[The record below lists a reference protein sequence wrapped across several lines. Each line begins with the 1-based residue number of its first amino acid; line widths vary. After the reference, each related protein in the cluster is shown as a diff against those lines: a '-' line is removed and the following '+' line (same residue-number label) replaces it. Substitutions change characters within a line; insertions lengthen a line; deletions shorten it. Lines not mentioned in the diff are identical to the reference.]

1 MKMGREEKGEIKG
14 KKNKKGKME
23 KGKRQEI
30 KEEKKSQRT
39 GKEVERDKGRYKK
52 GSDVKEKGRGK

>member
-1 MKMGREEKGEIKG
+1 
-14 KKNKKGKME
+14 ME

-30 KEEKKSQRT
+30 KEEKKSERT

-52 GSDVKEKGRGK
+52 GNYVKGKGRGK